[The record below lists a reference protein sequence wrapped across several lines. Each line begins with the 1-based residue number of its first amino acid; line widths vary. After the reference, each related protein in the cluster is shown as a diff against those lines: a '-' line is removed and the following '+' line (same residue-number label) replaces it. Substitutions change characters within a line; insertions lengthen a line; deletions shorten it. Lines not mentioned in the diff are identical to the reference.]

1 MSAYFEPGILL
12 SDEELA
18 DRVRLRYWTMTQAFF
33 WLQGHRS
40 PGIEYSEG
48 LRAWY
53 PSAYND
59 AMMACI
65 MGDIGQERTLAGEK
79 VFFDKPTEW
88 LAWADSLLEP
98 GGFAVD
104 ERVRRLLSSGDD
116 NAQLD
121 TRARPKSGSRPKHES
136 QKAKSPKRR
145 RPGRKKGS
153 GSFKAQDTLLFDYMR
168 QIIEKG
174 EATSPGGAALLL
186 AEAKKVKGRGTLE
199 NRAKRLAKHFRDD
212 ELN

>member
-1 MSAYFEPGILL
+1 
-12 SDEELA
+12 
-18 DRVRLRYWTMTQAFF
+18 MTEAFF
-33 WLQGHRS
+33 WLQGQRS

-59 AMMACI
+59 AVRAI
-65 MGDIGQERTLAGEK
+65 EIGELGQKVMRAGER
-79 VFFDKPTEW
+79 VFIDTPTNW
-88 LAWADSLLEP
+88 LAWADSLAPEDLN
-98 GGFAVD
+98 VD

-121 TRARPKSGSRPKHES
+121 TRARSKSGSRPKHES

-145 RPGRKKGS
+145 RTGRKKGS
-153 GSFKAQDTLLFDYMR
+153 GSFKAQDAPLFNDMR
-168 QIIEKG
+168 QIIKKG
-174 EATSPGGAALLL
+174 EATSSGGAALLL
-186 AEAKKVKGRGTLE
+186 AKAGKVKGRGTLE

>member
-1 MSAYFEPGILL
+1 
-12 SDEELA
+12 
-18 DRVRLRYWTMTQAFF
+18 MTQAFF

-59 AMMACI
+59 AMTACI

-104 ERVRRLLSSGDD
+104 ERVRRLLSSRED
-116 NAQLD
+116 NTQPAPSSPASCSNAVVVAPGAQ
-121 TRARPKSGSRPKHES
+121 ARQSDSENEEPRRKKKKRETQAKYQHWYNLAQEIKGEGFIGSAAIASKIEEREKKRLKNEKKSTNVNGLN
-136 QKAKSPKRR
+136 ADNIKRR
-145 RPGRKKGS
+145 LNHFYPRWAELGGRKTQ
-153 GSFKAQDTLLFDYMR
+153 A
-168 QIIEKG
+168 
-174 EATSPGGAALLL
+174 
-186 AEAKKVKGRGTLE
+186 V
-199 NRAKRLAKHFRDD
+199 
-212 ELN
+212 